1 MVITGINHN
10 YPSINSGS
18 DRFKDSKCFCKVMK
32 HNIKEISSGSTNHN
46 DLFFFF
52 FFGDFC
58 RSSIKPRKRWAN
70 FVKFKSQPIL
80 AIDCNKQWEK
90 VQCLHIIIIYT
101 SLSPLTEVSSVP
113 GYCGSSEVSSVVGS
127 ALWSN
132 IQSTLVHLK
141 EKKYSFS
148 VLL

>member
-10 YPSINSGS
+10 CPSVNSGS
-18 DRFKDSKCFCKVMK
+18 DRFKDSKCSCKVMK

-52 FFGDFC
+52 GDFC
-58 RSSIKPRKRWAN
+58 RRSIKPWKRWAN
-70 FVKFKSQPIL
+70 FVKFRCLPIL

-90 VQCLHIIIIYT
+90 VQCLNIIIIYN

-113 GYCGSSEVSSVVGS
+113 GYCGSSGVSSVVGS

-148 VLL
+148 ALL